1 VRVVRAFAFAV
12 VTLFVVGCTTPSGAG
27 PFPAQHV
34 ALEVPETASYP
45 GLRVT
50 GSLDGAGHKLT
61 VQASADNEGNRT
73 YRVETGCTTPWSEDL
88 RSDRETL
95 LMREPTAT
103 CLAYALSDYAPG
115 EEITREFVWDGKVW
129 SNGNGYTD
137 ARPGDYVW
145 SIRFVAYSP
154 DGAALKRFDLDFPVT
169 VR

>member
-1 VRVVRAFAFAV
+1 MRAAAV
-12 VTLFVVGCTTPSGAG
+12 ALAALFLVGCTTPSGTG
-27 PFPAQHV
+27 PFPAQHM
-34 ALEVPETASYP
+34 ALAVPETDSYP

-50 GSLDGAGHKLT
+50 GFLDGEGHELT
-61 VQASADNEGNRT
+61 VQASAKNEGDRT
-73 YRVETGCTTPWSEDL
+73 YSVETGCTTPWSEEL

-95 LMREPTAT
+95 PMREPTAT
-103 CLAYALSDYAPG
+103 CLAYALRDFAPG

-154 DGAALKRFDLDFPVT
+154 DGSALKRFDLDFPVT
-169 VR
+169 VQ